1 MQQVSEAG
9 AWVLSVVVVLK
20 LPCRRWNEQPIGRQW
35 RARNVISDCTQ
46 PENSGMFRQLRQQ
59 RAGTWDRMRTGGKGG
74 SQPPHDNAGKSPPER
89 ALGLIRTA
97 MIEKKITQSELA
109 DAADCHEK
117 TIQNLMAGKAVR
129 QQTLFDV
136 CMVLGLDYEMVRAT
150 WSGEAPG
157 SVAITGERPGK
168 VSVSDSPAPGG
179 MGGEI
184 SPVYMGAY
192 TRAGVDHYVGTYLT
206 LRPHFADPSRIM
218 AYRTDIAWDPIWPSL
233 TFEERDR
240 PDAGYAHRGRV
251 YIPASAAYI
260 HLVSLTKGAMRMVMV
275 SQPDRAGTLRGLIA
289 TQHKNG
295 AMLVPVSTPIV
306 YAQRADFAGVALGE
320 IGPSDGAY
328 GTYHQLLRETVEQG
342 YARLLPVAG
351 GPAK

>member
-1 MQQVSEAG
+1 MPYQRGNA
-9 AWVLSVVVVLK
+9 
-20 LPCRRWNEQPIGRQW
+20 QPIIRQLET
-35 RARNVISDCTQ
+35 RSVIGDCARQEIS
-46 PENSGMFRQLRQQ
+46 GKFRQLEKR
-59 RAGTWDRMRTGGKGG
+59 RAGTWQRMRTGGRSG
-74 SQPPHDNAGKSPPER
+74 SQPPHDNAGKSPLER

-136 CMVLGLDYEMVRAT
+136 CMVLGLDYELIRAT

-157 SVAITGERPGK
+157 SVAITGERPGITTG
-168 VSVSDSPAPGG
+168 SDGLSPTPGG

-192 TRAGVDHYVGTYLT
+192 TRAGVDHYIGTYLT
-206 LRPHFADPSRIM
+206 LRPHFAEPSRIV
-218 AYRTDIAWDPIWPSL
+218 AYRTDIVWDPVWPSL

-240 PDAGYAHRGRV
+240 PDVGYAHRGRV

-275 SQPDRAGTLRGLIA
+275 SQPDRTGTLRGIIT
-289 TQHKNG
+289 TQHKTC

-306 YAQRADFAGVALGE
+306 YAARTSFAGVTLGE
-320 IGPSDGAY
+320 INPSNGAY
-328 GTYHQLLRETVEQG
+328 GAYHQFLRETVEQG

-351 GPAK
+351 GPVK